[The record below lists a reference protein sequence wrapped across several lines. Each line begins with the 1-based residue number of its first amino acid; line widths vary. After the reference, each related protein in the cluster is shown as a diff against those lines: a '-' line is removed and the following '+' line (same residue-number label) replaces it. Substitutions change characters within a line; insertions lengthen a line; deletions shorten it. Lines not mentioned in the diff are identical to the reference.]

1 MTDTKLELYNKILQ
15 KYWNYPSLKAEQY
28 SIISSSLDGKDVC
41 AILATGF
48 GKSICYQLPTMIS
61 KKCVIVISPLIALMH
76 EQGEEMKNK
85 NVPVCVFNS
94 TTNYKEKEQIKL
106 GLIKGE

>member
-1 MTDTKLELYNKILQ
+1 MTNNNVRLESYNAILK
-15 KYWNYPSLKAEQY
+15 KYFQYPALKSEQFE
-28 SIISSSLDGKDVC
+28 IISNILDGRDVF

-76 EQGEEMKNK
+76 EQGEEMKSK
-85 NVPVCVFNS
+85 NIPVCIFNS
-94 TTNYKEKEQIKL
+94 TTNQI
-106 GLIKGE
+106 